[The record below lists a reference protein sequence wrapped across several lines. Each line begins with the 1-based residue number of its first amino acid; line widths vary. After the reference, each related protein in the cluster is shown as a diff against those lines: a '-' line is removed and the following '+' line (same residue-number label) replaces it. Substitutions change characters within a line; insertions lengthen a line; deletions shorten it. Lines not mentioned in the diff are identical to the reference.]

1 MNVVLLG
8 FLGSIIG
15 MLTLGYLGDKIGRK
29 AATTITLSL
38 MSFGA
43 LASAVRARMIAR
55 MSQYIYKHIHH

>member
-43 LASAVRARMIAR
+43 LASAVRV
-55 MSQYIYKHIHH
+55 QE